1 MSDRVIE
8 MHASRITID
17 AIGPPGK
24 RRFLLQAS
32 EGYQTV
38 TLKLEKQQAEVLAMG
53 IGKILD
59 ELAQRFP
66 REIPGMEE
74 PLSSELMLLEPIEI
88 MFTIGQMG
96 LGYDESKD
104 TLVLVM
110 QELTL
115 PEDAATAKVARFWAT
130 RGQMLAL
137 SRHVEEV
144 TAQGRPMCPL
154 CDKPI
159 DPTGHFC
166 PKSNGRE
173 RTGLG

>member
-1 MSDRVIE
+1 MSDRAIE
-8 MHASRITID
+8 MHPSRITID

-24 RRFLLQAS
+24 RLFLLQAS

-38 TLKLEKQQAEVLAMG
+38 TLKMEKQQAEVLAMG

-59 ELAQRFP
+59 ELAERFP

-74 PLSSELMLLEPIEI
+74 PLSSELLLLEPIEI
-88 MFTIGQMG
+88 MFAIGQMG
-96 LGYDESKD
+96 LGYDQSKD
-104 TLVLVM
+104 ALVLVM

-115 PEDAATAKVARFWAT
+115 PKDAETAKVARFWAT

-137 SRHVEEV
+137 SRRVEEV
-144 TAQGRPMCPL
+144 TAQGRLICPL

>member
-38 TLKLEKQQAEVLAMG
+38 TLKMEKQQAEVLAMG

-59 ELAQRFP
+59 ELAEKFP
-66 REIPGMEE
+66 GGIPGMED
-74 PLSSELMLLEPIEI
+74 PFSSELLLLEPIEI

-104 TLVLVM
+104 ALVLVM
-110 QELTL
+110 QELAL

-130 RGQMLAL
+130 RAQMLAL
-137 SRHVEEV
+137 SRRVEEV
-144 TAQGRPMCPL
+144 TAQGRDVCPL
-154 CDKPI
+154 CAKPI

-173 RTGLG
+173 RAALG